1 VRLIEGNLLSRGI
14 GWYLS
19 LPEEIREDNEE
30 LIPHIAGLS
39 VLGLSYAAAGALVA
53 IDGPLPFGD
62 AIAAGIILVPD
73 VVWYGL
79 GYALF
84 D

>member
-1 VRLIEGNLLSRGI
+1 MEGNLLQRGI

-19 LPEEIREDNEE
+19 EPPEGAAEPEALLP
-30 LIPHIAGLS
+30 HVAGLTT
-39 VLGLSYAAAGALVA
+39 LGLSYAVAGALMA

-62 AIAAGIILVPD
+62 AVAIGILAVPD
-73 VVWYGL
+73 LVWYGL
-79 GYALF
+79 GYSLF

>member
-1 VRLIEGNLLSRGI
+1 VEGNLLSRGI

-19 LPEEIREDNEE
+19 EPKAAEPTDLT
-30 LIPHIAGLS
+30 PHLAGMTF
-39 VLGLSYAAAGALVA
+39 LGLSYAAAAALVA

-62 AIAAGIILVPD
+62 VVAIGILAVPD
-73 VVWYGL
+73 IVWYGI

>member
-1 VRLIEGNLLSRGI
+1 M
-14 GWYLS
+14 
-19 LPEEIREDNEE
+19 PEEIREDNEE

>member
-1 VRLIEGNLLSRGI
+1 VEGNLLSRGI
-14 GWYLS
+14 GWYLQEP
-19 LPEEIREDNEE
+19 PEGAEPTD
-30 LIPHIAGLS
+30 LMPHMAGLTT
-39 VLGLSYAAAGALVA
+39 LGLSYAAAAALMA

-62 AIAAGIILVPD
+62 VVAIGILAVPD
-73 VVWYGL
+73 LVWYGL